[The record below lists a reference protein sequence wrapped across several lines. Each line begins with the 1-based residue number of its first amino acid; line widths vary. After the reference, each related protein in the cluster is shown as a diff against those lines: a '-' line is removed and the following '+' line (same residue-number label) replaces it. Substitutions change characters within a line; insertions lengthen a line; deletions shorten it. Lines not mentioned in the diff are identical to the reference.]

1 MKLPR
6 FNSLHL
12 PIDARVGLAVAA
24 LIAVAAICI
33 DRHWYFAGGALGAAA
48 VTIVTLFYMML
59 ARPAR
64 LPRDA
69 VLMLRLADGL
79 REAAPRS
86 PLEQLRNRG
95 ATTLFHLRKALT
107 AAAADPKLKA
117 VLVDI
122 SSPGIGLA
130 TAQELHNL
138 MRAIVAGG
146 KRVIAVLSGDNVSVR
161 DYLLAS
167 GAGEIVANPDSAVL
181 MLGVA
186 AGSMFLK
193 DALANLGVEAQTL
206 QWKEFKGA
214 AETFTRDSMSPQV
227 RESLEA
233 LIGDWDAIIAAQVGA
248 ARQLSVERSRELLGA
263 GFITVTAACDAGLL
277 DRPGYIEDLRDE
289 LSEGLPP
296 DRADERFV
304 GLGRYLRH
312 LDYQRG
318 RGRSCLAL
326 IHALGPVITDDA
338 PLAGEF
344 ISGERLAEDLRSAAR
359 DDRVRA
365 IVLRVNS
372 PGGSAVGSDLIWRA
386 VRDAQKRGKPV
397 VVSMGDVA
405 ASGGYYVAAAAD
417 AIVAEPVTITG
428 SIGVA
433 YTKFS
438 LQQVLQRVG
447 IRIDTVKTAPV
458 ADALSLA
465 RAMTETELAQLDQTV
480 AQLYANF
487 TAKVADG
494 RKLTAEATEE
504 VARGRVWSG
513 VAAKDRGLVDDL
525 GGLDRAIG
533 LAREKAGVA
542 ADEPLDL
549 QPYPTPSLLAS
560 LSLSF
565 ARAEASPALA
575 TASALLGVPPR
586 WAPALLNL
594 LSRSITVLHLSSIW
608 Q

>member
-1 MKLPR
+1 
-6 FNSLHL
+6 
-12 PIDARVGLAVAA
+12 
-24 LIAVAAICI
+24 
-33 DRHWYFAGGALGAAA
+33 
-48 VTIVTLFYMML
+48 
-59 ARPAR
+59 
-64 LPRDA
+64 
-69 VLMLRLADGL
+69 
-79 REAAPRS
+79 
-86 PLEQLRNRG
+86 
-95 ATTLFHLRKALT
+95 
-107 AAAADPKLKA
+107 
-117 VLVDI
+117 
-122 SSPGIGLA
+122 
-130 TAQELHNL
+130 
-138 MRAIVAGG
+138 
-146 KRVIAVLSGDNVSVR
+146 
-161 DYLLAS
+161 
-167 GAGEIVANPDSAVL
+167 
-181 MLGVA
+181 
-186 AGSMFLK
+186 
-193 DALANLGVEAQTL
+193 
-206 QWKEFKGA
+206 
-214 AETFTRDSMSPQV
+214 
-227 RESLEA
+227 
-233 LIGDWDAIIAAQVGA
+233 
-248 ARQLSVERSRELLGA
+248 
-263 GFITVTAACDAGLL
+263 
-277 DRPGYIEDLRDE
+277 
-289 LSEGLPP
+289 
-296 DRADERFV
+296 
-304 GLGRYLRH
+304 
-312 LDYQRG
+312 
-318 RGRSCLAL
+318 L

-344 ISGERLAEDLRSAAR
+344 ISGERLSEDLRCAAR

-365 IVLRVNS
+365 IILRVNS

-417 AIVAEPVTITG
+417 AIVAEPATITG
-428 SIGVA
+428 SIGVV

-438 LQQVLQRVG
+438 LPQLLRRLG

-458 ADALSLA
+458 GDALSPA

-513 VAAKDRGLVDDL
+513 VAAKARGLVDEL

-565 ARAEASPALA
+565 VRSEASPMLA

-594 LSRSITVLHLSSIW
+594 LSRSVTILHLSSIW